1 MPAVQRACG
10 IMASM
15 MALGQPPLHPSHNGI
30 LIAAHSSYDNTM
42 VDATDRWMDLVE
54 KYRAWPWFRMAL
66 DHLATNAMLDPEE
79 LVNLDPDL
87 L

>member
-1 MPAVQRACG
+1 
-10 IMASM
+10 
-15 MALGQPPLHPSHNGI
+15 
-30 LIAAHSSYDNTM
+30 M

-54 KYRAWPWFRMAL
+54 KYRAWSRFRMAL
-66 DHLATNAMLDPEE
+66 DRLATNAVPDREE

>member
-1 MPAVQRACG
+1 
-10 IMASM
+10 M
-15 MALGQPPLHPSHNGI
+15 MALSQPPLHPCHNGI
-30 LIAAHSSYDNTM
+30 LIATHFSYANTM

-54 KYRAWPWFRMAL
+54 KYRAWSWFRMDL
-66 DHLATNAMLDPEE
+66 DCLATNAMPDLEE

>member
-1 MPAVQRACG
+1 
-10 IMASM
+10 MAPSR
-15 MALGQPPLHPSHNGI
+15 PPLHPCHDGI
-30 LIAAHSSYDNTM
+30 LIAAHSSYANTM

-54 KYRAWPWFRMAL
+54 KYRAWSRFRMAL
-66 DHLATNAMLDPEE
+66 DRLATNAVPDREE